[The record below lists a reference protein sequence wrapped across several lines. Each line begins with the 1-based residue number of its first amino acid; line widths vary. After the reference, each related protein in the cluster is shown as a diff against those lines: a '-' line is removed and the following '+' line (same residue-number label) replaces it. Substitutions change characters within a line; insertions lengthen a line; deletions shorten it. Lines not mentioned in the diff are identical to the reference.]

1 MKEVNKIED
10 TTFKTTNEDKEYSK
24 PKIESG
30 QYEFKIVDIKPSNDK
45 SKNFF
50 ILEII
55 DQEFEGEQV
64 SLVWSAPTSEEYTP
78 GTNLG
83 KLFLSVGIELGSEIK
98 ASTLINMKGRCIVQ
112 DYTKQISVNGK
123 NKVVTYS
130 VVGELVIPEAEDN
143 KD

>member
-1 MKEVNKIED
+1 M
-10 TTFKTTNEDKEYSK
+10 
-24 PKIESG
+24 
-30 QYEFKIVDIKPSNDK
+30 DIKPSNDK

-55 DQEFEGEQV
+55 GQEFEGEQV

-123 NKVVTYS
+123 NNVVTYS
-130 VVGELVIPEAEDN
+130 VVGELIIPTSEEES